1 MLSITCSRCFR
12 VTRPTVLMPGPY
24 TEWDMPAMEQDYTLL
39 RLWEADDR
47 AELIARHAAEV
58 RAIAT
63 RGDLGASTELIA
75 ALPNL
80 EFIGCFGVGTDG
92 IDLEAA
98 RARGIRVTNTPD
110 VLTDD
115 VADLALALML
125 GVTRKLFEGE
135 RHVRDGDWLKG
146 NMPLATRLWGKR
158 LGIVGM
164 GRIGQA
170 VARRAAAFSMEIS
183 YFGRSAQPDLPYAF
197 VPDLVE
203 LAHWSEVL
211 VATLAGGAA
220 TRGLIDSAVFEALGP
235 EGYFVNVARGSV
247 VDEPALIAA
256 LQTRRIKAAG
266 LDVFL
271 NEPHIDRRFLAL
283 DNVVLQPHHGSGTV
297 ETRQAMGQL
306 VRDNLAA
313 HFAGR
318 PLLTEVV

>member
-1 MLSITCSRCFR
+1 MSK
-12 VTRPTVLMPGPY
+12 PTVLMPGPY
-24 TEWDMPAMEQDYTLL
+24 TEWDMPILEQDY
-39 RLWEADDR
+39 RLVKLWDAEDR
-47 AELIARHAAEV
+47 DALIASHAAEV

-63 RGDLGASTELIA
+63 RGDLGASSQLIA

-98 RARGIRVTNTPD
+98 KARGIRVTNTPD
-110 VLTDD
+110 VLTED

-125 GVTRKLFEGE
+125 ATTRKVVAAE
-135 RHVRDGDWLKG
+135 RHVRDGDWLRC

-158 LGIVGM
+158 LGIIGM

-170 VARRAAAFSMEIS
+170 VAKRAAAFSMEIA
-183 YFGRSAQPDLPYAF
+183 YYGRSEKPELPYPF

-203 LAHWSEVL
+203 LARWSDML
-211 VATLAGGAA
+211 VATLAGGAG
-220 TRGLIDSAVFEALGP
+220 TKGLIDGAVFEALGP

-256 LQTRRIKAAG
+256 LQSHRIKAAG

-271 NEPHIDRRFLAL
+271 NEPHIDRHFLAL

-318 PLLTEVV
+318 PLLTPVV

>member
-1 MLSITCSRCFR
+1 MTK
-12 VTRPTVLMPGPY
+12 PTVLMTGPY
-24 TEWDMPAMEQDYTLL
+24 TEWDMPVMEQDYSLL
-39 RLWEADDR
+39 KLWEADDPD
-47 AELIARHAAEV
+47 AFIAAHAAEV

-63 RGDLGASTELIA
+63 RGDIGASTGLIA
-75 ALPNL
+75 ALPHL
-80 EFIGCFGVGTDG
+80 EVIGCFGVGTDG

-110 VLTDD
+110 VLTED
-115 VADLALALML
+115 VADLALGLML
-125 GVTRKLFEGE
+125 SVTRKLGEGE
-135 RHVRDGDWLKG
+135 RHVRDGDWLRG

-170 VARRAAAFSMEIS
+170 VAKRAAAFSMEIA
-183 YFGRSAQPDLPYAF
+183 YFGRSERPDLPYAF

-203 LAHWSEVL
+203 LARWSDML
-211 VATLAGGAA
+211 VATLAGGTA
-220 TRGLIDSAVFEALGP
+220 TKGLIDAAVFEALGP

-256 LQTRRIKAAG
+256 LQSHRIKAAG

-271 NEPHIDRRFLAL
+271 NEPHIDRRFLGL

-318 PLLTEVV
+318 PLLTPVV

>member
-1 MLSITCSRCFR
+1 MTK
-12 VTRPTVLMPGPY
+12 PTVLMTGPY
-24 TEWDMPAMEQDYTLL
+24 TEWDMPALEQDY
-39 RLWEADDR
+39 RLVKLWQADDR
-47 AELIARHAAEV
+47 DALVARHAAEV

-63 RGDLGASTELIA
+63 RGDLGASTQLIA

-98 RARGIRVTNTPD
+98 RARGIPVTNTPD
-110 VLTDD
+110 VLTED

-125 GVTRKLFEGE
+125 ATTRKLFDGE
-135 RHVRDGDWLKG
+135 RHVRDGDWLRG

-170 VARRAAAFSMEIS
+170 VARRAAAFSMEIA
-183 YFGRSAQPDLPYAF
+183 YFGRSEQPELPYAF

-203 LAHWSEVL
+203 LARWSDVL
-211 VATLAGGAA
+211 VATLAGGAG
-220 TRGLIDSAVFEALGP
+220 TRGIIDAPVFEALGP
-235 EGYFVNVARGSV
+235 DGYFINVARGSV

-256 LQTRRIKAAG
+256 LQSRRIKAAG

-271 NEPHIDRRFLAL
+271 NEPAVDRRFLAL

-318 PLLTEVV
+318 PLLTPVV